1 MATLTHRR
9 WITTMLVLALLGAL
23 IPGLQPAHAD
33 SGAESSFVSHI
44 NAERAAQGRSAV
56 KVASDLTSV
65 ARRHSER
72 MANSNNL
79 HHNPNLGGDVS
90 GWQKVGENVGR
101 GPSVD
106 AIHQGFMN
114 SPSHKA
120 NILDSEWVEVGVGVV
135 VRDGQLWVTEV
146 FRLPQSSAPA
156 PEPEPELE
164 PEPAP
169 EPKPEPAPEPEPAA
183 DPSAEAAPA
192 SAPDQDAAAAA
203 AEEEAA
209 EGTGPRHEVVEPPVG
224 MDRGLL
230 TLARLE
236 AHEQGST
243 ISLAL
248 D

>member
-9 WITTMLVLALLGAL
+9 SITTLLVLALLGAL
-23 IPGLQPAHAD
+23 VPGLQPAHAD

-56 KVASDLTSV
+56 KVASDLVSV

-72 MANSNNL
+72 MASSNNL

-114 SPSHKA
+114 SPSHRA
-120 NILDSEWVEVGVGVV
+120 NILDSDWVEVGVGVV
-135 VRDGQLWVTEV
+135 VRDGQMWVTEV
-146 FRLPQSSAPA
+146 FRLPQSTAPEPK
-156 PEPEPELE
+156 PEPEPE
-164 PEPAP
+164 PTS
-169 EPKPEPAPEPEPAA
+169 EPAPEPEPAPA
-183 DPSAEAAPA
+183 PQPA
-192 SAPDQDAAAAA
+192 SASSSDATPAASEPEEHAA
-203 AEEEAA
+203 AEEA
-209 EGTGPRHEVVEPPVG
+209 EEETGPRHEVVEPPVG

-236 AHEQGST
+236 AHERGST

>member
-1 MATLTHRR
+1 MAALTNRH
-9 WITTMLVLALLGAL
+9 WITTVLILALLGAL
-23 IPGLQPAHAD
+23 VPGLQPAHAD

-72 MANSNNL
+72 MASSNNL
-79 HHNPNLGGDVS
+79 HHNPNLGSEVS

-101 GPSVD
+101 GPSVG

-114 SPSHKA
+114 SPSHRA
-120 NILDSEWVEVGVGVV
+120 NILDSDWVEVGVGVV
-135 VRDGQLWVTEV
+135 VRDGQMWVTEV
-146 FRLPQSSAPA
+146 FRLPTST
-156 PEPEPELE
+156 
-164 PEPAP
+164 AP
-169 EPKPEPAPEPEPAA
+169 EPKPEPKPEPEPTPEPTPEPEPKPAA
-183 DPSAEAAPA
+183 SSSDDTQAAAA
-192 SAPDQDAAAAA
+192 SEPEDDAAAKT
-203 AEEEAA
+203 AEEEA
-209 EGTGPRHEVVEPPVG
+209 GPRHEVAEPPLG

-236 AHEQGST
+236 AQEQGST